1 MSEEVKNP
9 ETEETTKP
17 ETEETTKPE
26 TEETTKPEAEIVV
39 TKKKKGPLTAVIVA
53 VAVLVILVIAI
64 FAVLFAT
71 GRIGGGK
78 KTTPGMSD
86 KFLTDTDYDIT
97 TLSCDELIQIAE
109 KALNDGE
116 YDKAIENYEKAL
128 EIDEMSVEA
137 YLGLVEAYIR
147 NGDFDKALE
156 AAKRGYEKTGDQRLK
171 DQIDMI
177 EGGNIHDSRGLYYK
191 QTFYD
196 GEGTITGWLE
206 YTYDKTGN
214 QTSVT
219 GYGADGTQKGYV
231 NLVSDEE
238 NVTISTWYSYD
249 GVVGKI
255 VYKNDDQG
263 RHLRSEEY
271 NEDGTLRIYSTYEY
285 EGEKSIETQYSTDGE
300 IEQRYIRYSEGDRNI
315 LEYYG
320 YTNGEFY
327 LTTKV
332 VYEGDKQT
340 YYDADGNI
348 ESVHVTD
355 RDENG
360 NIIGSTDYDA
370 YGNVVS
376 STRYE

>member
-128 EIDEMSVEA
+128 EIDEM
-137 YLGLVEAYIR
+137 
-147 NGDFDKALE
+147 
-156 AAKRGYEKTGDQRLK
+156 
-171 DQIDMI
+171 
-177 EGGNIHDSRGLYYK
+177 
-191 QTFYD
+191 
-196 GEGTITGWLE
+196 
-206 YTYDKTGN
+206 
-214 QTSVT
+214 
-219 GYGADGTQKGYV
+219 
-231 NLVSDEE
+231 
-238 NVTISTWYSYD
+238 
-249 GVVGKI
+249 
-255 VYKNDDQG
+255 
-263 RHLRSEEY
+263 
-271 NEDGTLRIYSTYEY
+271 
-285 EGEKSIETQYSTDGE
+285 
-300 IEQRYIRYSEGDRNI
+300 
-315 LEYYG
+315 
-320 YTNGEFY
+320 
-327 LTTKV
+327 
-332 VYEGDKQT
+332 
-340 YYDADGNI
+340 
-348 ESVHVTD
+348 
-355 RDENG
+355 
-360 NIIGSTDYDA
+360 
-370 YGNVVS
+370 
-376 STRYE
+376 

>member
-1 MSEEVKNP
+1 MSETSQELENSS
-9 ETEETTKP
+9 KP
-17 ETEETTKPE
+17 EGEE
-26 TEETTKPEAEIVV
+26 VV
-39 TKKKKGPLTAVIVA
+39 VKKKNAPLIPIIVA
-53 VAVLVILVIAI
+53 ITIFAVLIVTIL
-64 FAVLFAT
+64 AVLFAT
-71 GRIGGGK
+71 SKIGNGK
-78 KTTPGMSD
+78 NNKQNMSD
-86 KFLTDTDYDIT
+86 KYLTDPDYDT
-97 TLSCDELIQIAE
+97 TLLSYEELLQIAE

-128 EIDEMSVEA
+128 EIDEMSVDA

-177 EGGNIHDSRGLYYK
+177 EDGNIRDSRGLYYK

-196 GEGTITGWLE
+196 GEVTITGWLE
-206 YTYDKTGN
+206 YTYDKTGK

-238 NVTISTWYSYD
+238 NVTISTWFSYD
-249 GVVGKI
+249 GAVGKI

-271 NEDGTLRIYSTYEY
+271 SADGTLRVYSIYEY
-285 EGEKSIETQYSTDGE
+285 EGEKSIETQYTTDGE

-360 NIIGSTDYDA
+360 NVIGTTDYDA